1 MTRPACVVIDRQ
13 AARANLARVR
23 KLVPHRKIMAI
34 IKADAYGHGL
44 LRMAKP
50 LADADAFGV
59 ACLEEAQILREAGI
73 EQPIVLLEG
82 PFSETELPEIQKL
95 RLETVVHQEEQVRM
109 LECLP
114 PGRPIPVWI
123 KVDTGMHRLG
133 FAPGLIDV
141 VWQRLS
147 SCRPV
152 VEPVRLMTHLAC
164 SHERNHP
171 FVLAQLECFN
181 AVTRSITAERSMANS
196 AAILAWPDTH
206 ADWIRPGLMLYGVS
220 PFNDST
226 AIEQGF
232 SPVMSLRSA
241 LIAIN
246 FVRAGETI
254 GYDGSWLCPEDRR
267 VGVVALG
274 YGDGYPR
281 YAPSGTP
288 VLVNGKR
295 AVLIG
300 RSSMDMLS
308 IDLRGHPEAK
318 IGDPVIFWGEDLPV
332 EEIARWA
339 GTIPYE
345 LLCGVA
351 RLRARYIDRA

>member
-1 MTRPACVVIDRQ
+1 
-13 AARANLARVR
+13 
-23 KLVPHRKIMAI
+23 
-34 IKADAYGHGL
+34 
-44 LRMAKP
+44 
-50 LADADAFGV
+50 
-59 ACLEEAQILREAGI
+59 
-73 EQPIVLLEG
+73 
-82 PFSETELPEIQKL
+82 
-95 RLETVVHQEEQVRM
+95 
-109 LECLP
+109 
-114 PGRPIPVWI
+114 
-123 KVDTGMHRLG
+123 
-133 FAPGLIDV
+133 
-141 VWQRLS
+141 
-147 SCRPV
+147 
-152 VEPVRLMTHLAC
+152 MTHLAC

-181 AVTRSITAERSMANS
+181 AVTRSITAERSIANS

-226 AIEQGF
+226 AVEQGF

-246 FVRAGETI
+246 FVHAGETV
-254 GYDGSWLCPEDRR
+254 GYDGSWLCPEDMR

-274 YGDGYPR
+274 YGDGYPHHV
-281 YAPSGTP
+281 PSETP

-295 AVLIG
+295 AGLIG
-300 RSSMDMLS
+300 RPSMDMLS
-308 IDLRGHPEAK
+308 IDLRGHPEAE
-318 IGDPVIFWGEDLPV
+318 IGDPVTFWGEGLPV

-351 RLRARYIDRA
+351 RLRARYLDRA